1 MSLINQMLRDLD
13 ARRGPANRVETAAL
27 QGMGLAT
34 RRPVDHRALL
44 QRTGWGLGLILT
56 LLLVHQGYRTWSARH
71 AARDAGVLAERKTPP
86 NPVQAPVEVIPSTTS
101 MKSPQPVSVR
111 KPRISG
117 ASPRPSDISHQ
128 PADTSSRR
136 RPGSRALKMLDPGL
150 RRDDVSG
157 SRDDESGSRDDVKA
171 MNHHRPETKPPGVIR
186 KTLTP
191 AQNAQHHFSRAQ
203 SLLSTGKFRDASKEL
218 RTALELK
225 PKLNDARL
233 QLATLYLRQGR
244 TDRAQRLLED
254 GYRIKPGDQRIAM
267 AYIHLLAEQ
276 GHYRQALEL
285 LASRLQ
291 QDSARTN
298 DLALAAGLN
307 YRMQNFNAS
316 TTLYRK
322 ALARNPDQPVW
333 WMGLGISLEHSRHN
347 ANALEAYR
355 RANTAAL
362 DSTLK
367 PFVVGRITA
376 LTGHTD

>member
-34 RRPVDHRALL
+34 RRPVDHRTLL
-44 QRTGWGLGLILT
+44 QRAGWGLGLILT
-56 LLLVHQGYRTWSARH
+56 LILVQQSYRIWSERPTG
-71 AARDAGVLAERKTPP
+71 RDTVVLAGEKTPP
-86 NPVQAPVEVIPSTTS
+86 NRVQAAVDGGTSTTS
-101 MKSPQPVSVR
+101 VKSRHPAPVNTPQLSDT
-111 KPRISG
+111 S
-117 ASPRPSDISHQ
+117 SRPSETAPMPSE
-128 PADTSSRR
+128 TSSRR
-136 RPGSRALKMLDPGL
+136 RPGN
-150 RRDDVSG
+150 RDG
-157 SRDDESGSRDDVKA
+157 VKA
-171 MNHHRPETKPPGVIR
+171 RNYKQPETKPTHVIK

-191 AQNAQHHFSRAQ
+191 VQNARRHFNRAQ
-203 SLLSTGKFRDASKEL
+203 SLLSTGQFRYASKDL
-218 RTALELK
+218 RAALELN
-225 PKLNDARL
+225 PELDDARL
-233 QLATLYLRQGR
+233 QLTTLYLRQGR

-333 WMGLGISLEHSRHN
+333 WMGLGISLEHSQHN

-367 PFVVGRITA
+367 HFVVGRITA
-376 LTGHTD
+376 LTGHMD